1 MDNYKRN
8 IAKQYWDLSDK
19 IESLEKT
26 LSNPQFEKNVG
37 EEMAELTRKLKLISN
52 HKLVISLA

>member
-26 LSNPQFEKNVG
+26 LSNPQFEKK
-37 EEMAELTRKLKLISN
+37 RW
-52 HKLVISLA
+52 